1 VADHLLTVR
10 QACRHA
16 PGTRTQPKALR
27 SQSCST
33 DTTARSI
40 IFRASA
46 IIKSAGLAIAIIGAL
61 AASNQVIASA
71 TQIADGPRLIEAQY
85 RSYLEGRD
93 FQSYRQERGFVGER
107 RFETLPDRGAT
118 RSEAPSADPDRPSRL
133 QRRFYGASDSRCAGW
148 SRRCDQR
155 WGSGNRDYY
164 GCMRYHACR

>member
-1 VADHLLTVR
+1 MIN
-10 QACRHA
+10 
-16 PGTRTQPKALR
+16 
-27 SQSCST
+27 
-33 DTTARSI
+33 TTARAI

-46 IIKSAGLAIAIIGAL
+46 IIKPAGVLIATIGTL
-61 AASNQVIASA
+61 AASHQITASA
-71 TQIADGPRLIEAQY
+71 PQIADSPHLIQAQY

-107 RFETLPDRGAT
+107 RFETLPDRGTA
-118 RSEAPSADPDRPSRL
+118 RSQAPSADTDRPSRL
-133 QRRFYGASDSRCAGW
+133 QRRSYGASDSRCAGW

>member
-1 VADHLLTVR
+1 M
-10 QACRHA
+10 
-16 PGTRTQPKALR
+16 
-27 SQSCST
+27 
-33 DTTARSI
+33 
-40 IFRASA
+40 
-46 IIKSAGLAIAIIGAL
+46 IGAL

-71 TQIADGPRLIEAQY
+71 TQIADGPQLIEAQY

-107 RFETLPDRGAT
+107 RF
-118 RSEAPSADPDRPSRL
+118 DPDRPSRL